1 MLIELDGV
9 SKVYTEGWVST
20 CALHDISLQID
31 RGEFVAITGPS
42 GSGKSTLLRIIGCL
56 ERPTSG
62 MYRLDGWE
70 IQSASKT
77 QLARIR
83 AERIGL
89 LFENPNLIADLTV
102 AENVEVPLVFRGI
115 AKARRR
121 ELVEKAL
128 DRVGLQERMRHLP
141 LHLSVGQRQKVA
153 LARAIVGQPD
163 IIIADEPTGRLDTRS
178 GSELMD
184 MLLEINRSG
193 TCVIMATH
201 DADLA
206 DMAERTIDLVDGRI
220 VA

>member
-1 MLIELDGV
+1 
-9 SKVYTEGWVST
+9 
-20 CALHDISLQID
+20 
-31 RGEFVAITGPS
+31 
-42 GSGKSTLLRIIGCL
+42 
-56 ERPTSG
+56 